1 MNDVHTGRALIRW
14 WAILVVG
21 AAAALLIAWLSRISG
36 VPMRTVLSIAAGALA
51 LGWLIV
57 LVALPWNLYFA
68 ARRVV
73 AEIGVS
79 RERGIA
85 VQEAQDSE
93 ARRIARRM
101 LWFALGGHVGTAAVA
116 GVITYYSGNAVGYY
130 FIGAYLLSATIRPAA
145 AYLGHLRERIRVLAR
160 ESRHPRED
168 VVTLRQK
175 VDWLEDAIKELR
187 HELPHAARGLADDI
201 RRTESELGSGIAH
214 VRQLLSADL
223 TSVRDAQA
231 ADRDAA
237 AAQAGDLARRIDR
250 IARRVEDTLD
260 GISDHAELQAGL
272 RALVR
277 MIRTESSAAPPT

>member
-1 MNDVHTGRALIRW
+1 MNDVPTGRALIRW

-116 GVITYYSGNAVGYY
+116 
-130 FIGAYLLSATIRPAA
+130 
-145 AYLGHLRERIRVLAR
+145 
-160 ESRHPRED
+160 
-168 VVTLRQK
+168 
-175 VDWLEDAIKELR
+175 
-187 HELPHAARGLADDI
+187 
-201 RRTESELGSGIAH
+201 
-214 VRQLLSADL
+214 
-223 TSVRDAQA
+223 
-231 ADRDAA
+231 
-237 AAQAGDLARRIDR
+237 
-250 IARRVEDTLD
+250 
-260 GISDHAELQAGL
+260 
-272 RALVR
+272 
-277 MIRTESSAAPPT
+277 

>member
-1 MNDVHTGRALIRW
+1 MNDVQGGRALIRW
-14 WAILVVG
+14 WAVLVVG
-21 AAAALLIAWLSRISG
+21 AAAALLIAWLARISG
-36 VPMRTVLSIAAGALA
+36 VPLRTVLSIAAGALA

-79 RERGIA
+79 RGRGIA
-85 VQEAQDSE
+85 VPEAQDTE
-93 ARRIARRM
+93 ARRIAQRM
-101 LWFALGGHVGTAAVA
+101 LWFALGGHIGTAAVA
-116 GVITYYSGNAVGYY
+116 GVITYYSGNTVGYY

-145 AYLGHLRERIRVLAR
+145 AYFGHLRERIRVLSR

-168 VVTLRQK
+168 IVALRQK

-187 HELPHAARGLADDI
+187 HELPQAARGLADDI
-201 RRTESELGSGIAH
+201 RRTESELASGIAH

-223 TSVRDAQA
+223 TSVRDTQA
-231 ADRDAA
+231 ADRDGAA
-237 AAQAGDLARRIDR
+237 AHAADLARRIDR

-277 MIRTESSAAPPT
+277 MIRTESASAPPT

>member
-36 VPMRTVLSIAAGALA
+36 VPMRTVLSIAAAALA
-51 LGWLIV
+51 LGWLVV

-73 AEIGVS
+73 AEIVVS

-85 VQEAQDSE
+85 VPEAQDSE

-101 LWFALGGHVGTAAVA
+101 LWFALAGHVGTATVA
-116 GVITYYSGNAVGYY
+116 GVITYYSGSSVGYY

-145 AYLGHLRERIRVLAR
+145 AYFGHLRERIRVLSR

-168 VVTLRQK
+168 IVALRQK
-175 VDWLEDAIKELR
+175 VDWLEDAVKELR
-187 HELPHAARGLADDI
+187 RELPHAARGLADDI

-223 TSVRDAQA
+223 ASARDAQA

-237 AAQAGDLARRIDR
+237 AAQAADSARRIDR

-277 MIRTESSAAPPT
+277 MIRTESAAAPPT

>member
-1 MNDVHTGRALIRW
+1 MNDVHAGRALIRW
-14 WAILVVG
+14 WAVLVVG
-21 AAAALLIAWLSRISG
+21 AAAALLIAWLARISG
-36 VPMRTVLSIAAGALA
+36 VPLRTVLSIAAGAVA

-68 ARRVV
+68 ARRVI
-73 AEIGVS
+73 AQIGLS

-85 VQEAQDSE
+85 VPEPQESE

-101 LWFALGGHVGTAAVA
+101 LCFALGGHTGTAAVA
-116 GVITYYSGNAVGYY
+116 GVITYYSGNTVGYY

-145 AYLGHLRERIRVLAR
+145 AYFGHLRERIRVLSR

-175 VDWLEDAIKELR
+175 VDWLEDAITELR
-187 HELPHAARGLADDI
+187 HDLPQAARGLADDV

-237 AAQAGDLARRIDR
+237 AARAADLARRIDR

-277 MIRTESSAAPPT
+277 MIRTESAAAPPT

>member
-1 MNDVHTGRALIRW
+1 MNDVHTARALIRW
-14 WAILVVG
+14 WAVLVAG
-21 AAAALLIAWLSRISG
+21 AAAALLIAWLARISG
-36 VPMRTVLSIAAGALA
+36 VPLRTVLSIAAGALA

-57 LVALPWNLYFA
+57 LVAFPWNLYFA

-79 RERGIA
+79 RGRGIA
-85 VQEAQDSE
+85 VPEAQDSE

-101 LWFALGGHVGTAAVA
+101 LWFALGGHIGTAAVA
-116 GVITYYSGNAVGYY
+116 GVITYYSGNTVGYY
-130 FIGAYLLSATIRPAA
+130 FIGTYLLSATIRPAA
-145 AYLGHLRERIRVLAR
+145 AYFGHLRERIRVLSR

-231 ADRDAA
+231 ADRDSA
-237 AAQAGDLARRIDR
+237 AAQAADLARRIDR

-277 MIRTESSAAPPT
+277 MVRTESAAGPPT